1 MRVSQAGARMRRRL
15 VSWLSCLSNGSC
27 PHEPYIC
34 NTVVRKDTNQ
44 GLSKLNILLL
54 INNNKYRSI
63 SNYLHHLW

>member
-34 NTVVRKDTNQ
+34 NTVVREDTNQ
-44 GLSKLNILLL
+44 GLRLWML
-54 INNNKYRSI
+54 IV
-63 SNYLHHLW
+63 SNYYIICYVIV